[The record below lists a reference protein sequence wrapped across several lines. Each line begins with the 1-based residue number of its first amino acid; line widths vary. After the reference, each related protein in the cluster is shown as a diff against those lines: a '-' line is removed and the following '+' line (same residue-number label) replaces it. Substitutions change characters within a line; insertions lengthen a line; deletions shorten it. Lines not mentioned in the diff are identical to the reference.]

1 MPLTAA
7 AAAAMRAI
15 HRADIYAGF
24 TPIRPPDLQGWNG
37 DHPALTD
44 TVEEARPRLAVDVG
58 VWKGQSAATLARAM
72 ARHSPDG
79 AVVAMDTFLGSPEH
93 WNPDRPDRM
102 MDGLLMTHGW
112 PGLYWQFL
120 SNMVHAG
127 VADRVVPLPQTS
139 ENAAVILRRLN
150 LRPGLV
156 HVDAAHE
163 YEAVRRDLLVW
174 WDLLLPGGILIGDDF
189 PWPGVKQAAEE
200 FAAARRL
207 PLEVRDPKWIL
218 RKPRG

>member
-7 AAAAMRAI
+7 AEAAMRAI
-15 HRADIYAGF
+15 HRRDIYEGF
-24 TPIRPPDLQGWNG
+24 RPLRPLDLQGWNG
-37 DHPALTD
+37 DHPALAD
-44 TVEEARPRLAVDVG
+44 AVAEARPRLVVDLG
-58 VWKGQSAATLARAM
+58 VWKGQSVTTIARAM
-72 ARHSPDG
+72 ARHAPEG
-79 AVVAMDTFLGSPEH
+79 GLIAVDTFLGSPEH

-102 MDGLLMTHGW
+102 MDGLLLTHGW

-127 VADRVVPLPQTS
+127 VADRVVPLPQTG
-139 ENAAVILRRLN
+139 ENAAVILRRLK

-163 YEAVRRDLLVW
+163 YEAVRRDAATW
-174 WDLLLPGGILIGDDF
+174 WDLLLPGGILVGDDF

-200 FAAARRL
+200 FAAGL
-207 PLEVRDPKWIL
+207 GLTLEVRDPKWVL
-218 RKPRG
+218 RKPR